1 MKTILHLKDDQYPFT
16 YIDQIREISRAV
28 VFNDKGEIALT
39 KLLADDKF
47 GHRDYYELPGGGVQV
62 GETFEQA
69 ALREIEEE
77 IGFSGE
83 IVAEI
88 GQVIDVY
95 NLIHRENHNH
105 YFLIK
110 AHEFVGT
117 RMEEK
122 EKHLIEKIVW
132 VEIDEAK
139 HLFLAMNDFMLSG
152 LVKRRESPILDLAG
166 ELLKKLKR

>member
-47 GHRDYYELPGGGVQV
+47 GHRDYYELPGGGVQAE
-62 GETFEQA
+62 ETHEQA
-69 ALREIEEE
+69 VLREIEEE
-77 IGFSGE
+77 IGFAGE
-83 IVAEI
+83 IIAEI
-88 GQVIDVY
+88 GQVIDFY

-105 YFLIK
+105 YFLVK
-110 AHEFVGT
+110 AHAFVGT

-132 VEIDEAK
+132 VDIEEAK
-139 HLFLAMNDFMLSG
+139 RLFSKMNDTMLSV
-152 LVKRRESPILDLAG
+152 LVKRRESPILDIAAD
-166 ELLKKLKR
+166 LLKKQKR

>member
-1 MKTILHLKDDQYPFT
+1 MKTILHLKDDQYPYT
-16 YIDQIREISRAV
+16 YIDQVREISRAV

-47 GHRDYYELPGGGVQV
+47 GHRDYYELPGGGVQA
-62 GETFEQA
+62 GETYEHA
-69 ALREIEEE
+69 VLREIEEE
-77 IGFSGE
+77 IGFAGE

-88 GQVIDVY
+88 GRVVDFY

-105 YFLIK
+105 YFLVK

-122 EKHLIEKIVW
+122 ERHLIEKIVW
-132 VEIDEAK
+132 VDIMEAK
-139 HLFLAMNDFMLSG
+139 RLFFSMNDLMLSG
-152 LVKRRESPILDLAG
+152 LVKRRESPILDIAAK
-166 ELLKKLKR
+166 LLEKHKR